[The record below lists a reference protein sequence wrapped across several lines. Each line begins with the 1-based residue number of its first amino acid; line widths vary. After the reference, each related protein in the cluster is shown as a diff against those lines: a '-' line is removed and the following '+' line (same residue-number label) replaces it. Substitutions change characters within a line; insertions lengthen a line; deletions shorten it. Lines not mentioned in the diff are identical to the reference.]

1 MQFMSFSLDKLVKN
15 LTDEDFKYLAEDF
28 GSKNLGILK
37 QKGAYPYEY
46 INSFERFK
54 EKNCLLENVFIALQ
68 KTEKL
73 VMMLKNQMVT

>member
-68 KTEKL
+68 KTKKL
-73 VMMLKNQMVT
+73 VMMKKNQTVT

>member
-68 KTEKL
+68 KTKKL
-73 VMMLKNQMVT
+73 AMMKKNQTVT